1 MISLLAKWLI
11 PNRDKVE
18 NSEVRRAWGSLCG
31 FMGIALNLLLFAGK
45 LAAGALSGSI
55 AVTADAFNNLSD
67 AGSSVVTLLGFRLAG
82 KKPDADHPFGHGRME
97 YVSGLAVAGLILLMG
112 AELAKSSVE
121 KILRPEAVSF
131 SWLAAAILLLS
142 VGVKVYMYLYNKSVG
157 KKIRSA
163 AMAATASD
171 SLSDT
176 AATAAVLLAMLVGHW
191 SGVQLDGW
199 TGLLVAL
206 FILWSA
212 VQAARDTVSPL
223 LGQSPDPLLV
233 KEIEEL
239 VMAHDAVV
247 GVHDLVV
254 HDYGPGR
261 RIISLHAEVP
271 ADGQVLSLH
280 DVIDN
285 IEADL
290 SRKLHC
296 EAVIHMDPVV
306 VGDPQVDALHE
317 KVAALVRT
325 IDPRITIHD
334 FRIVPGATHTN
345 LIFDAVIPF
354 DERLTRPQVAAQI
367 CQLVQGLDGRYRA
380 VVKIEN
386 SYVSE

>member
-121 KILRPEAVSF
+121 KILRPESVSF
-131 SWLAAAILLLS
+131 SWLAAAILLVS
-142 VGVKVYMYLYNKSVG
+142 IGVKVYMYLYNKAVG

-171 SLSDT
+171 SLSDA

-212 VQAARDTVSPL
+212 VQAAWDTVSPL

-271 ADGQVLSLH
+271 ADGQVLALH

-285 IEADL
+285 IEAEL

>member
-121 KILRPEAVSF
+121 KILRPESVSF

-271 ADGQVLSLH
+271 ADGQVLALH

-285 IEADL
+285 IEAEL